1 MSLTV
6 YFKLNGLGYNC
17 SYDIKSCPKKEENCL
32 ECIKNQLT
40 KIGFEIDA
48 TFEMFRIE
56 SNQKDLEMKRE
67 LIWNKFLD
75 ILNIKHIIIMDKESG
90 LTVLNFAVSDVEIDT
105 NLLSGFIQANIT
117 FSESGN
123 ISKNVNNFNLGN
135 QFYEFQYE
143 NFNIFLKNGN
153 YVRVC
158 LILDERPSDHLKSQM
173 FQFLYQ
179 FENQFE
185 NNLINFQKT
194 GEIKTNYMI
203 DFLIKS
209 FNIELV
215 FPLTIAHSIPPEY
228 LEVINENPIQKAIFK
243 IINEIVLS
251 KSFFYINNLLNRV
264 KKIVSIDVKVVLYEI
279 FHLLQNQVIIPI
291 KLETIF
297 NDIENQKG
305 IIDDNKLKMQ
315 PISAITIHNGDLR
328 VLEEEIKTIDI
339 ITAKKMI
346 KQYIKKGKVA
356 AKDNAYEVALKEF
369 NKAQFIANKFKLKDD
384 LKKISQIIFEHEFKS
399 KNIELEFLLEMAE
412 NYEKKGDLIN
422 SIDNYQ
428 KAIKIYENFLIY
440 DLSDA
445 DSQIKKIKKKITK
458 IREEI

>member
-17 SYDIKSCPKKEENCL
+17 GHDIKSCPKKEENCL

-194 GEIKTNYMI
+194 GEIKSNDMI
-203 DFLIKS
+203 DFLMKS

-369 NKAQFIANKFKLKDD
+369 NKAQFIAKKFKFKVDIT
-384 LKKISQIIFEHEFKS
+384 KISQIIFEYEFKS